1 MNCKHGIPSE
11 QWISIPKTSL
21 GYLKYTDCLKCI
33 KEQKRE
39 DDIDS
44 LKFLGGMFG
53 MGFAI
58 MGLCFFFVSPLVYG
72 IQWWNILGGIVCLG
86 ICCLP
91 MYLEYRDNGKVDLR
105 PRFMK

>member
-1 MNCKHGIPSE
+1 MNCKHGVPQE
-11 QWISIPKTSL
+11 KWFSIPKTSL
-21 GYLKYTDCLKCI
+21 GVLHYTGCEKCI

-39 DDIDS
+39 DNIDS
-44 LKFLGGMFG
+44 LKFLGMMFG
-53 MGFAI
+53 MCFAMI
-58 MGLCFFFVSPLVYG
+58 GMVFFWISPLAYG
-72 IQWWNILGGIVCLG
+72 IHWWNILGIIVCTG